1 MYELVGDGS
10 MCFNGVEFFDRT
22 GRSMIRVSRTEGQRK
37 VIRLEKNEKV
47 VGLNALTDGMRLYD
61 VKFKIAKVV

>member
-1 MYELVGDGS
+1 
-10 MCFNGVEFFDRT
+10 
-22 GRSMIRVSRTEGQRK
+22 MIRVSRTEGQRK

-47 VGLNALTDGMRLYD
+47 VGLKALTDGMRLYD